1 MKNVA
6 ILVIQYDKISKLYE
20 VDMTYLNNHD
30 KVNNEL
36 YISSS
41 PNVTTEFVKFA
52 IGSQEIKEL
61 VKLETVYRNKNN
73 EK

>member
-6 ILVIQYDKISKLYE
+6 ILVVQYDKVSKLYE

-30 KVNNEL
+30 KVNKEL

-41 PNVTTEFVKFA
+41 PNVTTELVKFA

-61 VKLETVYRNKNN
+61 EKLETVYRNKNN